1 MWKVSA
7 KLLMS
12 VFMVASFFAAKYAT
26 LSFLKARQNEEVSDK
41 EHHLFAFVYI
51 GTWLA
56 SLVVCACLALFV
68 YIIYIRTI
76 LLQHHSLPKLVQNFI
91 AGCYEI
97 YGKNTWFVACALLIL
112 SILQVMFMI
121 YFIEIRA
128 KDNVVFIGVN
138 EDDTIDN
145 DNNGIGYT
153 YRLVEM
159 MHIINLGLVSLGLVF
174 IEMMLPA

>member
-26 LSFLKARQNEEVSDK
+26 LGFLKTRQNEEVSDK

-56 SLVVCACLALFV
+56 SLAVCVFLAFFV

-76 LLQHHSLPKLVQNFI
+76 LLQHHSLPQLVQNFI
-91 AGCYEI
+91 GRCYGI
-97 YGKNTWFVACALLIL
+97 YGKNTWFVACAVLIL
-112 SILQVMFMI
+112 SVLQIMFMI
-121 YFIEIRA
+121 YFIEIRG
-128 KDNVVFIGVN
+128 KDNVVFIGVHD
-138 EDDTIDN
+138 DDTIDN
-145 DNNGIGYT
+145 DINGIGYT

-159 MHIINLGLVSLGLVF
+159 MHIVNLGLVSLGLVF